1 MLALSIVV
9 GFLGQPLGLPNWLRQ
24 LSTFEHAPSP
34 PSGDVE
40 AVPLLVLTVIAG
52 VLVAGGIVAFRQ
64 RDVGEADDSC
74 RTQPC

>member
-1 MLALSIVV
+1 MRALSIVV

-24 LSTFEHAPSP
+24 LSTFEHAPSLP
-34 PSGDVE
+34 PGDVE

-52 VLVAGGIVAFRQ
+52 VLVAGAIVAFRQ

>member
-34 PSGDVE
+34 PSGHVE
-40 AVPLLVLTVIAG
+40 AVPLLVPTVIAG
-52 VLVAGGIVAFRQ
+52 VLVAGGIAFRQ